1 MCGGLCDAVLGR
13 QDSATVLESLERSNH
28 FVVPL
33 DRRRTWYRYHHLFR
47 DLLRSELERREP
59 GIAPELQRR
68 AMAWCEANGELE
80 PALHYAHAAG
90 DTDAMTRLFEEL
102 IMATYYSGGVATIE
116 RWLDWYDDELLE
128 RYPTIAVIGAWV
140 HILTGRP
147 TEGARWERAA
157 ARSTATPELPDGSA
171 SIEPWIAALRAYT
184 CPDGIEQ
191 MLADCELAL
200 DQLGPEGWW
209 RPTAQVAAGLAH
221 GFLGDGEHA
230 GAALELAIEL
240 SAAAGAFEESSYAFA
255 ALALRAMDAGA
266 WEDAAVN
273 AERAVAIAD
282 EARLEDYLSSGLARA
297 AAARVAIQQGD
308 VVRARENVAKIHR
321 IRPLFNTGLPWMS
334 VQIGLEL
341 TRLHLALGEA
351 RAAATVLREAEAILR
366 VRPRLGTLVDLAE
379 ELRQRVAALSSPSGE
394 WALSLTAAE
403 LRLLP
408 LLTTHLAFPQIGE
421 RLFLS
426 RTTIKTHAVSIY
438 RKFGV
443 SSRAEA
449 IERAVELGLLEDS
462 PYAAR
467 ARAGQSA

>member
-1 MCGGLCDAVLGR
+1 
-13 QDSATVLESLERSNH
+13 
-28 FVVPL
+28 
-33 DRRRTWYRYHHLFR
+33 
-47 DLLRSELERREP
+47 
-59 GIAPELQRR
+59 
-68 AMAWCEANGELE
+68 
-80 PALHYAHAAG
+80 
-90 DTDAMTRLFEEL
+90 
-102 IMATYYSGGVATIE
+102 
-116 RWLDWYDDELLE
+116 
-128 RYPTIAVIGAWV
+128 
-140 HILTGRP
+140 
-147 TEGARWERAA
+147 
-157 ARSTATPELPDGSA
+157 
-171 SIEPWIAALRAYT
+171 
-184 CPDGIEQ
+184 

-255 ALALRAMDAGA
+255 ALALLAMDAGA

-379 ELRQRVAALSSPSGE
+379 RAPAARRRPVESERRMGPQPHRRRAPPAAPADHASRVSPDRRAAVPVAHDHQDARGVDLPEVRRLVAGRGDRARRGARPAGGLALRGAGEGRPVGVIAHVRVTPSG
-394 WALSLTAAE
+394 AVRAPAPCGRGARRRRRSAPA
-403 LRLLP
+403 RDRPLP
-408 LLTTHLAFPQIGE
+408 PGRACRPG
-421 RLFLS
+421 RA
-426 RTTIKTHAVSIY
+426 HA
-438 RKFGV
+438 R
-443 SSRAEA
+443 
-449 IERAVELGLLEDS
+449 
-462 PYAAR
+462 R
-467 ARAGQSA
+467 ARRTST